1 MKLKKTNCLKS
12 DDQRERLAIVCLIN
26 HNIKPIKMSKIL
38 KAGVLSVCI
47 AMTGMSAMAQ
57 VSPYFVDFEI
67 DSTKAYASTTPVLL
81 NGKNWVMP
89 GVYLGD
95 MIPTSDKYNGL
106 HAARVRRVDN
116 TTGANGSITLNEDL
130 TQGIGNVT
138 FSHARY
144 GSETGATLQ
153 LLYTIDGTN
162 WVPVGGTITPGA
174 TLTPVTI
181 PVNMASAKRIRI
193 QKSDTSA
200 SRINVDDI
208 LISNF
213 NNVAT
218 NVILVNKAPI
228 GLNVP
233 LTQNTLT
240 LTFNENVALG
250 TSGSIVLHPVGGT
263 PLPFPVATATNLSV
277 VGMTVTISNITLA
290 SNKDYYVTFD
300 STAIVKAGGT
310 IKSTGIYNN
319 NTWKFSTVDTS
330 TPPNITT
337 LNETFADC
345 LDPNMGVFKHTSV
358 TGTATWR
365 CGTQGHTGN
374 NSVYI
379 NGGFSGGA
387 NDNEDWL
394 ITRAPVD
401 LAAANNPS
409 LEFWLKTNY
418 SGTTTKDVLISTN
431 YTGTGNPGT
440 ATWQSIKDVSTET
453 SATWKVYT
461 NISLNAYKTTPFY
474 LAFKYVSSSTST
486 GAQEWSL
493 DDVKIKTGTTG
504 IDEEKIGELGLSVLG
519 NATSNQILLGLTL
532 KSASK
537 IDVSVYDI
545 TGRKVYDAKTAVQS
559 GFNQYKIENIS
570 LNAGLYVIR
579 VHDGTHYDV
588 VKIWY
593 SK

>member
-1 MKLKKTNCLKS
+1 
-12 DDQRERLAIVCLIN
+12 
-26 HNIKPIKMSKIL
+26 MSRIL

-47 AMTGMSAMAQ
+47 AMTGMSAIAQ

-116 TTGANGSITLNEDL
+116 TTGANGAITLNQDL
-130 TQGIGNVT
+130 AGGIGNVT

-144 GSETGATLQ
+144 GSETGSTIQ
-153 LLYTIDGTN
+153 LEYTTNGTT
-162 WVPVGGTITPGA
+162 WLPAGGSITPGA
-174 TLTPVTI
+174 TLAAITI
-181 PVNMASAKRIRI
+181 PVNVSNATRIRI
-193 QKSDTSA
+193 RKSDTSA

-218 NVILVNKAPI
+218 NVILVNKTPL

-233 LTQNTLT
+233 LTTTALT
-240 LTFNENVALG
+240 MTFNEAVIKG
-250 TSGSIVLHPVGGT
+250 TSGNIVIHTVGGSNQT
-263 PLPFPVATATNLSV
+263 IPVTSTDVVAPGTTA
-277 VGMTVTISNITLA
+277 VTINGISLA

-300 STAIVKAGGT
+300 STAFLNAGGT
-310 IKSTGIYNN
+310 IKSTGIYTNN
-319 NTWKFSTVDTS
+319 SWKFSTVDTS
-330 TPPNITT
+330 TPPNITA

-345 LDPNMGVFKHTSV
+345 LDPNMGVFKHISV

-394 ITRAPVD
+394 ITKAPVD
-401 LAAANNPS
+401 LSAANNPS

-418 SGTTTKDVLISTN
+418 SGVTTKDVLISTN
-431 YTGTGNPGT
+431 YTGNGTPGT
-440 ATWQSIKDVSTET
+440 ATWQSIKDVSSEA
-453 SATWKVYT
+453 SATWKLIT
-461 NISLNAYKTTPFY
+461 NVSLNSYKTTPFY
-474 LAFKYVSSSTST
+474 LAFKYISSSTST

-504 IDEEKIGELGLSVLG
+504 IAEQKVGDLGLTVLG
-519 NATSNQILLGLTL
+519 KATSNQILLGLSL
-532 KSASK
+532 KNTSK
-537 IDVSVYDI
+537 INVSVYDI
-545 TGRKVYDAKTAVQS
+545 TGRKVYDAKAAMQAGS
-559 GFNQYKIENIS
+559 NQYKIQNIS
-570 LNAGLYVIR
+570 LNSGLYVIR
-579 VHDGTHYDV
+579 VHDGEHHDV
-588 VKIWY
+588 VKTMVQ
-593 SK
+593 

>member
-1 MKLKKTNCLKS
+1 
-12 DDQRERLAIVCLIN
+12 
-26 HNIKPIKMSKIL
+26 MSKIL

-57 VSPYFVDFEI
+57 VYPYFVDFEI

-95 MIPTSDKYNGL
+95 MVPTSDKYNGL

-116 TTGANGSITLNEDL
+116 TTGANGSITLQQDL

-144 GSETGATLQ
+144 GSETGATLK
-153 LLYTIDGTN
+153 LEYSPDGVSWTQA
-162 WVPVGGTITPGA
+162 GGTITPGA
-174 TLTPVTI
+174 TLTAVTI
-181 PVNMASAKRIRI
+181 PVNSAGAKRIRI
-193 QKSDTSA
+193 SKTDTSA
-200 SRINVDDI
+200 SRVNVDDI
-208 LISNF
+208 LISSF

-218 NVILVNKAPI
+218 NVILLSKAPI

-233 LTQNTLT
+233 LATSTLT
-240 LTFNENVALG
+240 LTFNEAVIKGTGNV
-250 TSGSIVLHPVGGT
+250 IVHTVGGSNQSI
-263 PLPFPVATATNLSV
+263 PVTSTDVVAPGTTSV
-277 VGMTVTISNITLA
+277 TVNGINLA

-300 STAIVKAGGT
+300 STAFLNVGGT
-310 IKSTGIYNN
+310 IKSTGIYTN
-319 NTWKFSTVDTS
+319 NTWRFSTVDTS
-330 TPPNITT
+330 TPPDITT

-345 LDPNMGVFKHTSV
+345 LDPNMGVFKNISV

-374 NSVYI
+374 NSVYM

-394 ITRAPVD
+394 ISRAPID
-401 LAAANNPS
+401 LTAITSPS
-409 LEFWLKTNY
+409 LEFWYKTNY

-431 YTGTGNPGT
+431 YTGSGNPGT
-440 ATWQSIKDVSTET
+440 ATWQSIKDISSEA
-453 SATWKVYT
+453 SATWKLIT
-461 NISLNAYKTTPFY
+461 NISLNPYKTTPFY
-474 LAFKYVSSSTST
+474 LAFKYGSSSTST

-493 DDVKIKTGTTG
+493 DDVKIKAGTTG
-504 IDEEKIGELGLSVLG
+504 IAEEKVGQLGLKVLG
-519 NATSNQILLGLTL
+519 QATSKQILLGLSL
-532 KSASK
+532 KNTSK
-537 IDVSVYDI
+537 INVRVYDI
-545 TGRKVYDAKTAVQS
+545 TGRKVYDASAAMQP
-559 GFNQYKIENIS
+559 GFNQYQIENIS

-579 VHDGTHYDV
+579 VHDGEHDDV
-588 VKIWY
+588 VKTMVQ
-593 SK
+593 

>member
-1 MKLKKTNCLKS
+1 
-12 DDQRERLAIVCLIN
+12 
-26 HNIKPIKMSKIL
+26 MSKIL

-67 DSTKAYASTTPVLL
+67 DSTKAYASTTPVML
-81 NGKNWVMP
+81 NGKNWVLP

-95 MIPTSDKYNGL
+95 MVPTSDKYNGM

-116 TTGANGSITLNEDL
+116 TTGANGSITLQQDL

-144 GSETGATLQ
+144 GSETGSTLK
-153 LLYTIDGTN
+153 LEYSPDGVT
-162 WVPVGGTITPGA
+162 WTQAGGTITPGA
-174 TLTPVTI
+174 TLTAVTI
-181 PVNMASAKRIRI
+181 PVNSASAKRIRI
-193 QKSDTSA
+193 SKTDTSA
-200 SRINVDDI
+200 SRVNVDDI

-233 LTQNTLT
+233 LTTSTLT
-240 LTFNENVALG
+240 LTFNENVMLG
-250 TSGSIVLHPVGGT
+250 TSGSIVLHPVGGGSNQT
-263 PLPFPVATATNLSV
+263 FGVPSSSVTASGMV
-277 VGMTVTISNITLA
+277 VTVNGISLA
-290 SNKDYYVTFD
+290 SNKSYYVTFD
-300 STAIVKAGGT
+300 STAILNGAGT
-310 IKSTGIYNN
+310 IKSTGIYAN
-319 NTWKFSTVDTS
+319 NTWKFTTVDTS
-330 TPPNITT
+330 TPPDITT

-345 LDPNMGVFKHTSV
+345 LDPNMGVFKNISV

-374 NSVYI
+374 NSVYM

-394 ITRAPVD
+394 ISRAPVD
-401 LAAANNPS
+401 LAAMVNPS

-418 SGTTTKDVLISTN
+418 SGATTKDVLISTN
-431 YTGTGNPGT
+431 YTGTGNPGA
-440 ATWQSIKDVSTET
+440 ATWQSIKDVSTEA
-453 SATWKVYT
+453 SATWKLIT
-461 NISLNAYKTTPFY
+461 NISLNPYKTTPFY
-474 LAFKYVSSSTST
+474 LAFKYISSSTST

-493 DDVKIKTGTTG
+493 DDVKIKAGTTG
-504 IDEEKIGELGLSVLG
+504 ITEEKVGELGLKVLG
-519 NATSNQILLGLTL
+519 QATSNQILLGLTL
-532 KSASK
+532 KNTSK
-537 IDVSVYDI
+537 INVSVYDI
-545 TGRKVYDAKTAVQS
+545 TGRKVYDAKAAMQT
-559 GFNQYKIENIS
+559 GLNQYKIENIS

-579 VHDGTHYDV
+579 VHDGEHYDV
-588 VKIWY
+588 VKTMVQ
-593 SK
+593 

>member
-1 MKLKKTNCLKS
+1 
-12 DDQRERLAIVCLIN
+12 
-26 HNIKPIKMSKIL
+26 MSKIL

-57 VSPYFVDFEI
+57 VYPYFVDFEI
-67 DSTKAYASTTPVLL
+67 DSTKAYASTTPVML

-95 MIPTSDKYNGL
+95 MVPTSDKYNGL

-116 TTGANGSITLNEDL
+116 TTGANGSITLNQDL
-130 TQGIGNVT
+130 LQGIGDVT

-144 GSETGATLQ
+144 GSETGSTLQ
-153 LLYTIDGTN
+153 LLYSTDGVN
-162 WVPVGGTITPGA
+162 WIPVGGTITPGA
-174 TLTPVTI
+174 TLTSVTI
-181 PVNMASAKRIRI
+181 PVNVASAKRIRI

-200 SRINVDDI
+200 SRVNVDDI
-208 LISNF
+208 LINSF

-218 NVILVNKAPI
+218 NVILLNKAPL

-233 LTQNTLT
+233 LTTSALT
-240 LTFNENVALG
+240 LTFNEAVMKGA
-250 TSGSIVLHPVGGT
+250 SGNIVVHNIT
-263 PLPFPVATATNLSV
+263 DATNQTIAVTSPDV
-277 VGMTVTISNITLA
+277 VPSGMVVTVNGINLA
-290 SNKDYYVTFD
+290 SNKNYYVTFD
-300 STAIVKAGGT
+300 STAFLRNAGT
-310 IKSTGIYNN
+310 IKSTGIYANN
-319 NTWKFSTVDTS
+319 AWKFSTVDTS

-345 LDPNMGVFKHTSV
+345 LDPNMGVFKNISV
-358 TGTATWR
+358 TGTATWK

-374 NSVYI
+374 NSVYM

-394 ITRAPVD
+394 ITRSKVD
-401 LAAANNPS
+401 LATVNNPS

-418 SGTTTKDVLISTN
+418 SGATTKDVLISTN

-440 ATWQSIKDVSTET
+440 ATWQSIKDVSSEA
-453 SATWKVYT
+453 SATWKLIT
-461 NISLNAYKTTPFY
+461 NVSLNAYKTTPFY

-493 DDVKIKTGTTG
+493 DDVKIKAGTTG
-504 IDEEKIGELGLSVLG
+504 IAEQKAGELGLAVLG

-532 KSASK
+532 KNTSK
-537 IDVSVYDI
+537 INVSVYDI
-545 TGRKVYDAKTAVQS
+545 TGRKVYDAKASMQV
-559 GFNQYKIENIS
+559 GFNQYRIENIS

-579 VHDGTHYDV
+579 VHDGEHYDV
-588 VKIWY
+588 VKTMVQ
-593 SK
+593 

>member
-1 MKLKKTNCLKS
+1 
-12 DDQRERLAIVCLIN
+12 
-26 HNIKPIKMSKIL
+26 MSRIL

-116 TTGANGSITLNEDL
+116 TTGANGAITLNQDL
-130 TQGIGNVT
+130 AGGIGNVT
-138 FSHARY
+138 FSHGRY
-144 GSETGATLQ
+144 GSETGSTLQ
-153 LLYTIDGTN
+153 LEYTTNGTT
-162 WVPVGGTITPGA
+162 WLPSGGAITPGA
-174 TLTPVTI
+174 TLTSVTI
-181 PVNMASAKRIRI
+181 PVNVSNATRIRI
-193 QKSDTSA
+193 KKTDTSA

-240 LTFNENVALG
+240 LTFNENVTLG
-250 TSGSIVLHPVGGT
+250 TSGSIVLHTVGGSDQIFT
-263 PLPFPVATATNLSV
+263 VASPNVAAPGTTNV
-277 VGMTVTISNITLA
+277 TVTGISLA

-300 STAIVKAGGT
+300 STAIIKAAGT
-310 IKSTGIYNN
+310 IKSTGIYAN

-337 LNETFADC
+337 LTETFADC
-345 LDPNMGVFKHTSV
+345 LDPNMGAFKHTSV
-358 TGTATWR
+358 TGTAVWR

-394 ITRAPVD
+394 ITKAMVD
-401 LAAANNPS
+401 LASVNNPS

-418 SGTTTKDVLISTN
+418 SGATTKDVLISTN

-440 ATWQSIKDVSTET
+440 ATWQSIKDVSTEA
-453 SATWKVYT
+453 SATWKLIS

-474 LAFKYVSSSTST
+474 LAFKYGSSSTST

-493 DDVKIKTGTTG
+493 DDVKIKAGTTG
-504 IDEEKIGELGLSVLG
+504 ITEGKAGELGLAVLG
-519 NATSNQILLGLTL
+519 KATSNQILLGLTL
-532 KSASK
+532 KNTSK
-537 IDVSVYDI
+537 INVSVYDI
-545 TGRKVYDAKTAVQS
+545 TGRKVYDSKAAMQV

-579 VHDGTHYDV
+579 VHDGEHYDV
-588 VKIWY
+588 IKTMVQ
-593 SK
+593 